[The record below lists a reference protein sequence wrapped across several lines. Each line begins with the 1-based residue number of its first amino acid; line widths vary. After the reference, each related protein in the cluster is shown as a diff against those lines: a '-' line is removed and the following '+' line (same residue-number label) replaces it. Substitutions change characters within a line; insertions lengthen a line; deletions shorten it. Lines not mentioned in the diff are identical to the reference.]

1 MLREP
6 EDHLPV
12 SSSDSIAPER
22 CKHALGIV
30 DFVFCCCFKNDLL
43 GLGLVKETQ
52 IEIETNM
59 NIFSVPIILNL
70 KTKQLTGLVK
80 EISEWKVVRN

>member
-1 MLREP
+1 MLEQTIGVFS
-6 EDHLPV
+6 LPKQL
-12 SSSDSIAPER
+12 AR
-22 CKHALGIV
+22 
-30 DFVFCCCFKNDLL
+30 
-43 GLGLVKETQ
+43 LVKETQ
-52 IEIETNM
+52 IETNM

>member
-1 MLREP
+1 MLEQTIGVFS
-6 EDHLPV
+6 LPKQL
-12 SSSDSIAPER
+12 AR
-22 CKHALGIV
+22 
-30 DFVFCCCFKNDLL
+30 
-43 GLGLVKETQ
+43 LVKETQ

-70 KTKQLTGLVK
+70 KTKQLTELVK